1 MSSQLEHYHAVVRGH
16 QHNTSLIELRR
27 TRARLPSIRGSVSLI
42 CDAIETVV
50 FGFIGVA
57 LDDVVV
63 TATGKTVTAAV
74 LGSGLASCHRAL
86 RGGKPTG
93 GSWIGG
99 EKVAEQSARTR
110 KEGTKRIGISQGKLH
125 VTSHT

>member
-1 MSSQLEHYHAVVRGH
+1 
-16 QHNTSLIELRR
+16 
-27 TRARLPSIRGSVSLI
+27 VSLI

-110 KEGTKRIGISQGKLH
+110 QAGRKRMGIGINQGKLH